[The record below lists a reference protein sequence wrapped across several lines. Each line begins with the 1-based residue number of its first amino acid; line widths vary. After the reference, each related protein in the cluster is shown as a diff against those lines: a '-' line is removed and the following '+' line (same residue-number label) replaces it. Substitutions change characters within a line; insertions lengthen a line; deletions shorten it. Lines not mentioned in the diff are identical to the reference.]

1 MSWIQQLQ
9 NTNWPR
15 WYQTMAVGFG
25 SYLLGCFTMGYYLV
39 RIRMGVDIREIGSG
53 CVGAKNVGRTL
64 GKSAFI
70 LTALSDFGKGSLAVW
85 LTWYFSMDIRLTAIA
100 VLFVVVGHVWP
111 AQLRFHGGKG
121 VSTLLGALLIY
132 DFHLALTFVIL
143 FAVAYIVMRKTV
155 LPGLFGVACLPF
167 ADAYF
172 NRDPGATVI
181 ISVSAALVLFTH
193 RKNIMDEIAQI
204 ALRRHMHTHSDQF

>member
-15 WYQTMAVGFG
+15 WYQTLAVGFS

-39 RIRMGVDIREIGSG
+39 RVRMGVDIRDIGSG

-100 VLFVVVGHVWP
+100 LLFVVVGHVWP
-111 AQLRFHGGKG
+111 AQLKFHGGKG

-193 RKNIMDEIAQI
+193 RKNIMDEITHI
-204 ALRRHMHTHSDQF
+204 AERRHLRTHTDHF

>member
-15 WYQTMAVGFG
+15 WYQTLAVGLG

-39 RIRMGVDIREIGSG
+39 RVRMGVDIRDIGSG

-132 DFHLALTFVIL
+132 DFHLALTFVLL
-143 FAVAYIVMRKTV
+143 FAVAFIVMRKTV